1 MTSYY
6 ASALLQAEDLESLC
20 MKERK
25 ERKEME
31 EVLARQK
38 QDLESMK
45 NLHDQYT
52 KELQMVRDQKQV
64 LESQL
69 MESHS
74 VEDELDEKF
83 VQAVKLLMTFKEKRD
98 KLLIEHDKV
107 RGEINGPRRLV
118 KKDAADLSK
127 LQFSAFSFWEINE
140 ATRDFDPSWKIGDG
154 RYGSVYKGILRHLKV
169 AIKMLPSHGSQGHVE
184 FEHEVN
190 TTNIPVDVFII
201 LSA

>member
-107 RGEINGPRRLV
+107 RGEINGLRRLV

-169 AIKMLPSHGSQGHVE
+169 AIKMLPTHGSQGHVE

>member
-107 RGEINGPRRLV
+107 RGEINGLRRLV

>member
-1 MTSYY
+1 
-6 ASALLQAEDLESLC
+6 
-20 MKERK
+20 
-25 ERKEME
+25 ME
-31 EVLARQK
+31 EVLTRQK

-52 KELQMVRDQKQV
+52 KELQMVHDQKQV

-74 VEDELDEKF
+74 VEDELDEKI

-107 RGEINGPRRLV
+107 KGEINGLRRLV

-169 AIKMLPSHGSQGHVE
+169 AIKMLPFHGYQGHVE

>member
-1 MTSYY
+1 
-6 ASALLQAEDLESLC
+6 
-20 MKERK
+20 
-25 ERKEME
+25 ME